1 MDVSCLVCI
10 RSRAVGH
17 RAVEREI
24 DAEEGLAPIVALD
37 LADDALAQLRLAKE
51 IEREMARIDIGGE
64 HAFQRNDLSIF
75 EAD

>member
-51 IEREMARIDIGGE
+51 IEREMARIDICGE